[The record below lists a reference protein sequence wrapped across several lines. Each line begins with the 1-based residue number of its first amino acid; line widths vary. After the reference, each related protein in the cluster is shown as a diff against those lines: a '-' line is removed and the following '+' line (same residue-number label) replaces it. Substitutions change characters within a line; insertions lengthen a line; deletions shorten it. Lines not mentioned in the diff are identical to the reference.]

1 MDKLYKNNIEPKK
14 PAPKE
19 YVLHESTYRKL
30 QYRQNK
36 SLFRNQNNS
45 DHQRPWWQGV
55 RMVAGRG
62 MARAFG

>member
-1 MDKLYKNNIEPKK
+1 MDKSYKNNIEPKK

-36 SLFRNQNNS
+36 SLVRNQNNS
-45 DHQRPWWQGV
+45 DHQRPWWWE
-55 RMVAGRG
+55 
-62 MARAFG
+62 